1 MNLRKIPEATV
12 GTNSS
17 PQLEGKRESRRRYVP
32 TAAFAL
38 AERLKTMGVKVGI
51 IDGPWRRIEHAL
63 QRPGRNGLDVI
74 PVVTNGETEMMVD
87 TMEHAV
93 DLAGLLNWCG
103 LNRLEPVPDL
113 TLPQGLR

>member
-1 MNLRKIPEATV
+1 MRSDRSPEF
-12 GTNSS
+12 
-17 PQLEGKRESRRRYVP
+17 EEERESRRRYVP
-32 TAAFAL
+32 NAAFAL
-38 AERLKTMGVKVGI
+38 ADRLKQMGVKLGI
-51 IDGPWRRIEHAL
+51 INGPWRRAAHSLA
-63 QRPGRNGLDVI
+63 RPGRNGLDVI

-87 TMEHAV
+87 TMEHAI

>member
-1 MNLRKIPEATV
+1 MPSMT
-12 GTNSS
+12 S
-17 PQLEGKRESRRRYVP
+17 PDLEEERESRTRYVP

-38 AERLKTMGVKVGI
+38 ADRLKRRGVKLGI
-51 IDGPWRRIEHAL
+51 TDGPWRRGQHSLE
-63 QRPGRNGLDVI
+63 RPGRNGLDVI

-87 TMEHAV
+87 TMEHAI

-103 LNRLEPVPDL
+103 LNRLDPVPDL

>member
-1 MNLRKIPEATV
+1 M

-17 PQLEGKRESRRRYVP
+17 PQLEGEQESRRRYVP

-38 AERLKTMGVKVGI
+38 AERVKHMGVKLGI
-51 IDGPWRRIEHAL
+51 IDGPWRRTERSL
-63 QRPGRNGLDVI
+63 ERPGRNGLDVI

-87 TMEHAV
+87 TMEHAI

-103 LNRLEPVPDL
+103 LNRLDPVPDL